1 MNQSG
6 KVSFYVWTI
15 MGYVI
20 CPLTGYFTL
29 PVDKTCYGVKPFNL
43 IRGKSHNLQSN
54 APGYIFMETSV
65 KMPPFD
71 VQFSW

>member
-29 PVDKTCYGVKPFNL
+29 PVDKTTVPFTSL
-43 IRGKSHNLQSN
+43 RWQPALQQVWQL
-54 APGYIFMETSV
+54 AL
-65 KMPPFD
+65 
-71 VQFSW
+71 

>member
-1 MNQSG
+1 MNQSL

-29 PVDKTCYGVKPFNL
+29 PVDKNNSPF
-43 IRGKSHNLQSN
+43 
-54 APGYIFMETSV
+54 YISAMAACAAASLAIGTLNGEQDT
-65 KMPPFD
+65 
-71 VQFSW
+71 